1 MDAIRTWDGSPLVD
15 YHTAIDREVT
25 FFLRQNKMTQAQLA
39 EKLGMNQA
47 TLAMKRKGV
56 TEFKIG
62 ELMKFTQMCGRSLDQ
77 ICGLE

>member
-1 MDAIRTWDGSPLVD
+1 MED
-15 YHTAIDREVT
+15 YKTAIDREVT

-56 TEFKIG
+56 TEFKAG
-62 ELMKFTQMCGRSLDQ
+62 ELMQLAQMCGKSLDQ
-77 ICGLE
+77 MCGLA